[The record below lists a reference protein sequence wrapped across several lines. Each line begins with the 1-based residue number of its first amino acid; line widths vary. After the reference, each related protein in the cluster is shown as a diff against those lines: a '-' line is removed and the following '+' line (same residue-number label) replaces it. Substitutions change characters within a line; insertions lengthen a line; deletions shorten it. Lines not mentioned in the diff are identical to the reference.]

1 MTKTEIENRAT
12 EIENSV
18 AQSEAMVYQQ
28 INQFDRTLSNLW
40 NATSLLK
47 DTLKK
52 TIDDHRKNEREK
64 LKAYEAEA
72 KDLRKELKKL
82 KNRENKPKRT
92 WPITN
97 YTIAR
102 KIGIS
107 ETQLIVRLMKLGVM
121 HKDWGSL
128 EVYSD
133 WKNFVRLVSMPTAK
147 NKHRNVWQWTP
158 EGRDKFMEIHNK
170 TNF

>member
-1 MTKTEIENRAT
+1 MTKTEINDRAT

-18 AQSEAMVYQQ
+18 AQCEAMFKIFHDAFEKALIAY
-28 INQFDRTLSNLW
+28 R
-40 NATSLLK
+40 
-47 DTLKK
+47 
-52 TIDDHRKNEREK
+52 DDLEAFIASGRQMIAEYKSES
-64 LKAYEAEA
+64 KA
-72 KDLRKELKKL
+72 LHKELLKL

-102 KIGIS
+102 TIGIS

-121 HKDWGSL
+121 HKDWGAL

-133 WKNFVRLVSMPTAK
+133 WKGFVRLVSMPTAK
-147 NKHRNVWQWTP
+147 SKYRNVWQWTP

>member
-1 MTKTEIENRAT
+1 MTKTEINKRAA

-18 AQSEAMVYQQ
+18 AQGEAM
-28 INQFDRTLSNLW
+28 
-40 NATSLLK
+40 
-47 DTLKK
+47 
-52 TIDDHRKNEREK
+52 
-64 LKAYEAEA
+64 LKAQYEAFEKALIDYRSFLDAQIAAQKELVGAYQKEA
-72 KDLRKELKKL
+72 KALHKELLKL

-121 HKDWGSL
+121 HKDWGAL

-133 WKNFVRLVSMPTAK
+133 WKGFLRFVSMPTAK
-147 NKHRNVWQWTP
+147 SKYRNVWQWTP